1 MDFAMTDEQELL
13 LESVREFCDRY
24 FTEDVIKEMYE
35 TGDMPDEIAEAY
47 RDAGFG
53 LMGIPE
59 EYGGI
64 PCDKVTLGMMIEE
77 LYHSSGCNHI
87 LYQNSLTAFDIVE
100 FGTPEQIQKYMDAYM
115 ETGWPLC
122 SLSISEP
129 GAGSD
134 NRNMSCTAKKQ
145 DDGTY
150 RLNGQKTWVTMGAK
164 LPYTIVVAKDED
176 PSREN
181 DKMSL
186 WMIEMDR
193 QGVSTAGLHKIG
205 QQCIPFCEVYFDDV
219 VLTEEDRVGTPGE
232 GFMMVMKNFEVER
245 ALLVAEQLGLA
256 QAAMEDAVTYAN
268 QRIAFNKPIA
278 NFQMTQEKLTEME
291 IRLQNTRNMLYKT
304 LWELDNDIS
313 VQLDSALLK
322 RYGCTECFNVA
333 DMALSIFGG
342 IGYTTEVRVG
352 RIWADCR
359 GNLFGGGTP
368 EIMAYIAGRQV
379 AKKYRALS
387 AHTLNDRRRKVSIEH
402 RGLLQG
408 RFRTGPGYPG
418 CARRTLTTRTGQAD
432 RVRLRT

>member
-1 MDFAMTDEQELL
+1 MDYTLTDEQELL
-13 LESVREFCDRY
+13 LESVREFCERY

-59 EYGGI
+59 EYGGV
-64 PCDKVTLGMMIEE
+64 PCDMVTLGMMIEE

-134 NRNMSCTAKKQ
+134 NRSMSCTAKKQ
-145 DDGTY
+145 ADGTY

-176 PSREN
+176 PSRDN

-193 QGVSTAGLHKIG
+193 AGISTAGLHKIG

-219 VLTEEDRVGTPGE
+219 VLTEEDRVGKPGE

-245 ALLVAEQLGLA
+245 SLLVAEQLGLA
-256 QAAMEDAVTYAN
+256 QAAMEDAVAYAN

-278 NFQMTQEKLTEME
+278 NFQMTQEKFTDME

-304 LWELDNDIS
+304 LWKLDNDES

-333 DMALSIFGG
+333 DAALSIYGG
-342 IGYTTEVRVG
+342 LGYTTEVRIG

-379 AKKYRALS
+379 AKKYA
-387 AHTLNDRRRKVSIEH
+387 AK
-402 RGLLQG
+402 
-408 RFRTGPGYPG
+408 
-418 CARRTLTTRTGQAD
+418 
-432 RVRLRT
+432 